1 MISVTIEYFIKPGQ
15 KTQYETLADRIH
27 PEVYRWMASSRWRAM
42 RAVLNPASGCHCLYG
57 VMKMPSEP
65 GANILNMPESC
76 SRQRKRFSRPTAS
89 LCRRVFPDYRFPPKN
104 VDQRFA
110 DNASKAHCSIRLA
123 VIGSLVC

>member
-15 KTQYETLADRIH
+15 EAQYELLADKIH
-27 PEVYRWMASSRWRAM
+27 PEVYSVDGFISVEGYESRSEPGKR
-42 RAVLNPASGCHCLYG
+42 LCHCLYG

-89 LCRRVFPDYRFPPKN
+89 LCRRVSETTVFPKKRRPEIC
-104 VDQRFA
+104 R
-110 DNASKAHCSIRLA
+110 
-123 VIGSLVC
+123 

>member
-15 KTQYETLADRIH
+15 EAQYETLADRIH
-27 PEVYRWMASSRWRAM
+27 PEVHSVDGFISVEGYES
-42 RAVLNPASGCHCLYG
+42 LNPASGCHCLYG

-89 LCRRVFPDYRFPPKN
+89 LCRRVSETTVFPKKRRPEIC
-104 VDQRFA
+104 R
-110 DNASKAHCSIRLA
+110 
-123 VIGSLVC
+123 